1 MAKNKG
7 GKPEFEF
14 FSADIADPIGKYTQ
28 PKKNTNKPGNQKD
41 TGYPDLDE
49 NWADVRVKGR
59 YMAGTRKKQFADM
72 RGYGAATK
80 GRKFR
85 IDVTDQD
92 ED

>member
-1 MAKNKG
+1 MSKG
-7 GKPEFEF
+7 NKPEFEF
-14 FSADIADPIGKYTQ
+14 FSADVADPLGKYTQ
-28 PKKNTNKPGNQKD
+28 PKKNTAKPGNQKD

-49 NWADVRVKGR
+49 NWSDVRVKGR

-80 GRKFR
+80 GKKFR
-85 IDVTDQD
+85 ID